1 MINNNN
7 DNCAPTSH
15 KKTQQQTKETNER
28 ERERERERENHRPT
42 GCEKGISRVRKTPL
56 EGLPGF
62 EGLANEPFNE
72 QIKI

>member
-15 KKTQQQTKETNER
+15 KKTQQQTKETN

>member
-1 MINNNN
+1 LINNNN

-15 KKTQQQTKETNER
+15 KKTQQQTKETN